1 MIKKGEVIVKK
12 ADFLVPVLN
21 WIIIKHHKNDN
32 DNDDYD
38 DNDDD
43 DDDYYYYEDDR
54 SVYGKTVDCCRVH
67 YFKCPLYD
75 LFTTNK
81 PQSNMNGSR

>member
-1 MIKKGEVIVKK
+1 MRTMIHSASANYGRKKGEVIVKK

-32 DNDDYD
+32 DNDDDD

-43 DDDYYYYEDDR
+43 YYYYYYYEDDR
-54 SVYGKTVDCCRVH
+54 SVYG
-67 YFKCPLYD
+67 
-75 LFTTNK
+75 
-81 PQSNMNGSR
+81 

>member
-32 DNDDYD
+32 DNDDD
-38 DNDDD
+38 DDNDNDDD

-54 SVYGKTVDCCRVH
+54 SVYG
-67 YFKCPLYD
+67 
-75 LFTTNK
+75 
-81 PQSNMNGSR
+81 